1 MDALIYFILVP
12 MVYIAAAVFV
22 LGSAWRIA
30 NIWRRPPNPS
40 KLTIYPERRPSW
52 FWALWDTFTFST
64 VRRHRPLLWIFLIV
78 FHMVLIFL
86 FLGHLELIADI
97 KLLQIIPHNV
107 FMGKGFVGLAL
118 IVCAIYFLGRRFKTP
133 VRELSVP
140 EDYLLL
146 LLLLLTFVFG
156 SQLDWARNWYEYSE
170 LEVWEYQSYLYSLIT
185 FSPRLPDGVFYS
197 GHSFMVVVHIFL
209 ANLFLMVFPFTHLM
223 HAFLSLP
230 MNKLRRG

>member
-1 MDALIYFILVP
+1 VDALIFFILVP
-12 MVYIAAAVFV
+12 MVYIAVAVFV
-22 LGSAWRIA
+22 LGIVWHIVDILRH
-30 NIWRRPPNPS
+30 PPNPS
-40 KLTIYPERRPSW
+40 RLTIYPQQSPGW

-64 VRRHRPLLWIFLIV
+64 VRRHKPLLWIFLIV
-78 FHMVLIFL
+78 FHIALIFL

-97 KLLQIIPHNV
+97 KLLQVISHNV

-118 IVCAIYFLGRRFKTP
+118 IICAIYFLGRRFKSP

-170 LEVWEYQSYLYSLIT
+170 LEVWEYRDYLSSMVT
-185 FSPRLPDGVFYS
+185 FSPQLPDGVLYT
-197 GHSFMVVVHIFL
+197 GHSFLVVVHIFF

>member
-1 MDALIYFILVP
+1 MDLLIYFILVP
-12 MVYIAAAVFV
+12 MVYVAVAVFI
-22 LGSAWRIA
+22 LGSAWRLVK
-30 NIWRRPPNPS
+30 IWRRPPNPS
-40 KLTIYPERRPSW
+40 TLAIYPQKSPGW
-52 FWALWDTFTFST
+52 FWALYDTFTFST
-64 VRRHRPLLWIFLIV
+64 VRRHKPFLWIFLMV
-78 FHMVLIFL
+78 FHLALIIL

-97 KLLQIIPHNV
+97 KILQIIPHNV

-118 IVCAIYFLGRRFKTP
+118 IVCAIYFLGRRFKSP

-146 LLLLLTFVFG
+146 LLLLLTFIFG
-156 SQLDWARNWYEYSE
+156 SQLDWARNWYEYGE
-170 LEVWEYQSYLYSLIT
+170 LEVWEYQQYISSL
-185 FSPRLPDGVFYS
+185 FSLSPRLPDGVLYS
-197 GHSFMVVVHIFL
+197 GHSFLVAVHIFF